1 MSGAALLQL
10 VALGSQDAYLTS
22 NASVTFFKSS
32 YRRYTMFSQ
41 EVIAQSLNGTV
52 RFGASRLSAQI
63 FRHAD
68 LLSDL
73 FCTVRLPNIKPTLDT
88 SGTLV
93 GQKMYCDF
101 AALALITE
109 AECEVGGSR
118 IDKLHSTYMFAMHDL
133 AVSASH
139 RRGIEVML
147 GNFLTP
153 GAESEL
159 ECIVPLPFWF
169 TLNAGSS
176 LNLVGMQYHEVRIT
190 LSLAKLDQLTRYVY
204 AATPLVCDYEKRKT
218 NGDDSA
224 ANGNAALG
232 PLTESDLDGDLD
244 LRLYGKYTYLDAD
257 ERKRFAT
264 NSSESL
270 LVVSQ
275 ITTETIPKDAQT
287 TNVRL
292 NFNHPCSELIILPSS
307 DWCKERNMH
316 FNFHSSSE
324 EKTWTG
330 VSADA
335 HLYYSP
341 CKSLLLKLNNH
352 ELQAAAPGSRFNL
365 YTNWRAHTCIPEDSG
380 IMTIPFALHAEN
392 SVQPSGTLNMS
403 RVDSSVVE
411 IGWDPAFTK
420 VAGSVTVY
428 GRNWNVFR
436 QTGGMGGVAY
446 SN

>member
-1 MSGAALLQL
+1 
-10 VALGSQDAYLTS
+10 
-22 NASVTFFKSS
+22 
-32 YRRYTMFSQ
+32 MFSQ

-73 FCTVRLPNIKPTLDT
+73 FCTVRLPSIKTVKD
-88 SGTLV
+88 SANV
-93 GQKMYCDF
+93 DARKMYCDF
-101 AALALITE
+101 AALALISE

-118 IDKLHSTYMFAMHDL
+118 IDRLFSSYMFAMHDL

-147 GNFLTP
+147 GNFLTS
-153 GAESEL
+153 GSESDL

-169 TLNAGSS
+169 TLNPGSS

-190 LSLAKLDQLTRYVY
+190 LSLAKLESLTRYVY
-204 AATPLVCDYEKRKT
+204 SEGTALVRDALKGTTY
-218 NGDDSA
+218 GDDSEGV
-224 ANGNAALG
+224 GNANLG
-232 PLTESDLDGDLD
+232 PLTDADLDGELD

-275 ITTETIPKDAQT
+275 VTTETIPKDAQS
-287 TNVRL
+287 TNVRVA
-292 NFNHPCSELIILPSS
+292 FNHPVSELIVLPQS
-307 DWCKERNMH
+307 DWAKERNMH
-316 FNFHSSSE
+316 FNFHSSSDV
-324 EKTWTG
+324 KTWTG
-330 VSADA
+330 ADA
-335 HLYYSP
+335 DAALYYNP
-341 CKSLLLKLNNH
+341 VKSLILKLNNH
-352 ELQAAAPGSRFNL
+352 EMQAAAPGSRYHM
-365 YTNWRAHTCIPEDSG
+365 YTAWRSHTAIPEEP
-380 IMTIPFALHAEN
+380 IVTIPFALHCEN
-392 SVQPSGTLNMS
+392 TVQPSGSLNMS
-403 RVDSSVVE
+403 RVDNAVVE
-411 IGWDPAFTK
+411 ISWDPAFTK
-420 VAGSVTVY
+420 TAGSVAIF

-436 QTGGMGGVAY
+436 QTGGMGGIAY